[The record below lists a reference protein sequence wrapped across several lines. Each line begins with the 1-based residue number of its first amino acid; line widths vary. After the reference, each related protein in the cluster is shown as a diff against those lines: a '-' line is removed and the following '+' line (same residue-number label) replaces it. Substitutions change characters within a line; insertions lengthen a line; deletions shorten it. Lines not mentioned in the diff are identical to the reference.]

1 MSDRSNGDIA
11 LACASALL
19 DELVRGGV
27 LHACMTP
34 GSRSTPIALAA
45 ARHPGITLHVHVDER
60 SSAYFGL
67 GIAAASG
74 APVAVFCTSGTAAA
88 NHFPAVVEAFMARV
102 PLIVLTAD
110 RPPELQGVGA
120 NQTID
125 QQRLFGNFVKWFHD
139 TGVPDDGDSALHH
152 WARTGESAIH
162 HALGHG
168 PGAPPGPVHLNVPF
182 REPLVPTVAGARTRS
197 PLGERATSTTTQ
209 PQPDR
214 IPAFTREVSTG
225 HRIVVVAGRLR
236 IPPHALVELCAERG
250 WPLLAEPVSGL
261 RTPPAHAVPMGP
273 LTAGALLAADAGFR
287 ERHRPDLVVQ
297 FGAAP
302 TSRGVQELIRG
313 AGRLLIVDPDLL
325 VADPDRRA
333 TLTLEC
339 DPAAAVQALRS
350 GSSSVPPTS
359 PGWAGDWYAADARVR
374 AAVDALLDRWDEP
387 FEGRIA
393 RDLAA
398 AVPDGAVI
406 FAGSSMPI
414 RDLDQY
420 MAPRAGLRVLA
431 NRGASGID
439 GSVSTA
445 FGIAAAGNTTYAL
458 IGDLAFIHDASAL
471 LWGAR
476 RSVSAV
482 LVVVDN
488 DGGGIFSLLSQSAL
502 PPDEFELLFGTP
514 HGLDLE
520 AIARASGA
528 GVRTI
533 DRAQVLVPAI
543 HEAETS
549 GGVQVVR
556 VRVDRSRSVEL
567 RAEVARTVAAA
578 LADAPMGLDDR

>member
-1 MSDRSNGDIA
+1 MSEPSNGDVA

-27 LHACMTP
+27 AHVCMTP

-45 ARHPGITLHVHVDER
+45 ARHPGVTLHVHVDER
-60 SSAYFGL
+60 SSAFFGL
-67 GIAAASG
+67 GIASASG
-74 APVAVFCTSGTAAA
+74 APVAMFCTSGTAAA

-102 PLIVLTAD
+102 PIIVLTAD
-110 RPPELQGVGA
+110 RPPELHGVGA

-125 QQRLFGNFVKWFHD
+125 QQHLFGKFVKWFCD
-139 TGVPDDGDSALHH
+139 TGVPDAGDSALYQ
-152 WARTGESAIH
+152 WAHTGEHAIS
-162 HALGHG
+162 HAVGHG
-168 PGAPPGPVHLNVPF
+168 AGDPPGPVHLNLPF
-182 REPLVPTVAGARTRS
+182 REPLVPTGNVHVGS
-197 PLGERATSTTTQ
+197 PLGERVTLTSTD
-209 PQPDR
+209 PGPDR

-225 HRIVVVAGRLR
+225 HRIVVIAGRLR
-236 IPPHALVELCAERG
+236 TPPVGLVELCAERG
-250 WPLLAEPVSGL
+250 WPLLAEPISGL
-261 RTPPAHAVPMGP
+261 RIPPTRAAPIGP

-313 AGRLLIVDPDLL
+313 ADRVLIVDPDLL

-339 DPAAAVQALRS
+339 DPDAAVAALRA
-350 GSSSVPPTS
+350 GASSVPPTS
-359 PGWAGDWYAADARVR
+359 PGWAGDWSDADAKVRV
-374 AAVDALLDRWDEP
+374 AVDTLLDAWDEP
-387 FEGRIA
+387 FEGRVA
-393 RDLAA
+393 RDVAA
-398 AVPDGAVI
+398 AVPDGGVL

-420 MAPRAGLRVLA
+420 MSPRAGLRVLA

-458 IGDLAFIHDASAL
+458 LGDLAFIHDASGF

-476 RSVSAV
+476 RSRGAV

-502 PPDEFELLFGTP
+502 PHDEFELLFGTP

-520 AIARASGA
+520 AIARAA
-528 GVRTI
+528 GVGVRSL

-543 HEAETS
+543 REAEAS

-556 VRVDRSRSVEL
+556 VRVDRSRAVEL

-578 LADAPMGLDDR
+578 LAG